1 MSCPL
6 CGLPVAQLF
15 LSPNRV
21 LFQLHQLWLLYYY
34 FTLSLRENI
43 LYANGSS
50 MKSWWLYHH
59 YLSIALTLPL
69 LLWPDDFI
77 SHRYRRLMLFGVIQG
92 AVMLCQY
99 LYQSKRSYVRKTL
112 GKAKS
117 IDVDATETIVEKPT
131 DLKWL
136 VPLLY
141 ALYCYEWY
149 IGCDVLYGWWM
160 GHRGRR
166 WVPSWGE
173 GEEVG
178 WGGGQLHLVWIGI
191 GFMALAVGNAI
202 TTTAVLVGKQ
212 QMRKWTKMIRSRERS
227 RQIAA
232 QQTLQQQQQL
242 QLSPPSTQDKGK
254 ESAAVAAAGLAN
266 ANGKEEAKEGS
277 EKVKQRNVRS
287 KAEVTEASETATET
301 KKVSKKKR

>member
-1 MSCPL
+1 MS
-6 CGLPVAQLF
+6 VVQLF

-59 YLSIALTLPL
+59 YVSIALTFFL

-77 SHRYRRLMLFGVIQG
+77 SHRYHRLMLFGVIQG
-92 AVMLCQY
+92 AVMLCQF

-131 DLKWL
+131 DLAWL

-160 GHRGRR
+160 GHRAWR
-166 WVPSWGE
+166 WVPGWGE
-173 GEEVG
+173 GDGVG
-178 WGGGQLHLVWIGI
+178 WGGGQLHLVWIGL
-191 GFMALAVGNAI
+191 GFMVLAVGNAI

-232 QQTLQQQQQL
+232 QQTLQQQQQ
-242 QLSPPSTQDKGK
+242 QQAQQATQDKEK
-254 ESAAVAAAGLAN
+254 EAGSAAAAGEVVD
-266 ANGKEEAKEGS
+266 GKEEAKDGS
-277 EKVKQRNVRS
+277 ERPRQRAAKG
-287 KAEVTEASETATET
+287 KAEAEDTAAEPQKKASR
-301 KKVSKKKR
+301 KKR

>member
-1 MSCPL
+1 M
-6 CGLPVAQLF
+6 
-15 LSPNRV
+15 

-59 YLSIALTLPL
+59 YVSIALTFIL

-77 SHRYRRLMLFGVIQG
+77 SHRYHRLMLFGVIQG

-99 LYQSKRSYVRKTL
+99 FYQSKRSYVRKTL

-178 WGGGQLHLVWIGI
+178 WGGGQLHLVWIGL
-191 GFMALAVGNAI
+191 GFMVLAVGNAI

-232 QQTLQQQQQL
+232 QQTLQQQQQAA
-242 QLSPPSTQDKGK
+242 QEKDK
-254 ESAAVAAAGLAN
+254 EAAAAAAGA
-266 ANGKEEAKEGS
+266 ADGKEEAIVEAKEGS
-277 EKVKQRNVRS
+277 ERVRQRSVRS
-287 KAEVTEASETATET
+287 KAEVEETGVASAETQ
-301 KKVSKKKR
+301 KKPSRKKK